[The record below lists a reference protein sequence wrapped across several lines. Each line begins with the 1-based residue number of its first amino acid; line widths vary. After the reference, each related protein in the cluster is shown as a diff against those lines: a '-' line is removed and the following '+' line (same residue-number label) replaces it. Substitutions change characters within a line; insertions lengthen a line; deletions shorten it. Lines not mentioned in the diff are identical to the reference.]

1 MLANYWQMPLQEQTM
16 QQFIIA
22 ITLITVGG
30 ILAFITR
37 KNRDVSTIV
46 GAGSAIIGSLIA
58 AVPVAR
64 VLFSSAELP
73 LLLLNLPLG
82 EATLKL
88 DAVSAFFSLP
98 ILALFPAVAL
108 YNAACSKH
116 DRHTH
121 DNCWLLLNMLAAAM
135 LLLLA
140 SANALTFLIAW
151 ELMSVAAFFLIV
163 WRDEIA
169 SARSAAWQ
177 FLIASHVGTAALMLL
192 FALLSV
198 QSGSLEFARFAAMY
212 MPAGFETT
220 AFLLA
225 VFGFGVKVGL
235 LPLHVWLPDSYTF
248 ADAPVSAILSGAM
261 SKMGFYGLLRVLM
274 LLPLPRE
281 SWGWLLVVGGLLT
294 GIFALIMALAQSDI
308 KKVVSYSSME
318 NAGIILMAI
327 GCSLLAMSWK
337 QPEIAG
343 IAMAGALLHIL
354 NHAVCKGLLFMGTGA
369 IYWGTGTRR
378 LELMGGLAGKMPF
391 TAVCFALASVAIAG
405 LPPFNSF
412 ISEFIIFIAGL
423 KAAISND
430 PQALLLAA
438 AMLSGLALIGGLAA
452 ATFART
458 FGLVFLGAAR
468 HDKKH
473 EMQDISPAL
482 RLPFIFLLICMG
494 ALIVAAP
501 WLLSPIMRVSWLI
514 MARQTGF
521 ALVDLSEAALWQPV
535 GLVVAFSL
543 TMIVLVLAGWQLR
556 RKFFSAG
563 ERSDRPTWD
572 CGYAAPDARM
582 QYTSSSFSQTI
593 VDIFSPVVRPYK
605 HGEKVSGLFPQH
617 ASFRTD
623 TPDSLLRY
631 LFVPLFGL
639 IDRILLPL
647 RGLQHG
653 RLHLYIC
660 YVAITLLA
668 LLVWKVVA
676 I

>member
-1 MLANYWQMPLQEQTM
+1 M
-16 QQFIIA
+16 QQFLIA
-22 ITLITVGG
+22 IALITTGG
-30 ILAFITR
+30 ILAFLTR

-58 AVPVAR
+58 IGPVAR
-64 VLFSSAELP
+64 LLFGSVELPP
-73 LLLLNLPLG
+73 LLLSLPLG
-82 EATLKL
+82 QATLRL

-98 ILALFPAVAL
+98 VLALFPAVAAF
-108 YNAACSKH
+108 NAVVSRH
-116 DRHTH
+116 ERHTH
-121 DNCWLLLNMLAAAM
+121 DNCWLFLNGLVAAM
-135 LLLLA
+135 LLLLV
-140 SANALTFLIAW
+140 SANAVVFLLAW
-151 ELMSVAAFFLIV
+151 ELMSVAAFFLIS

-169 SARSAAWQ
+169 SARNAAWQ
-177 FLIASHVGTAALMLL
+177 FLIASHIGTAALMLF
-192 FALLSV
+192 FALLSA

-212 MPAGFETT
+212 MPAGLETV

-248 ADAPVSAILSGAM
+248 SDAPVSAILSGAM
-261 SKMGFYGLLRVLM
+261 SKMGFYGLLRALM
-274 LLPLPRE
+274 LLPLPRD

-294 GIFALIMALAQSDI
+294 GVFAMIMALAQSDI

-343 IAMAGALLHIL
+343 LAMAGALLHIL

-369 IYWGTGTRR
+369 VYWGTGTRR

-391 TAVCFALASVAIAG
+391 TAVCFALASTAIAG
-405 LPPFNSF
+405 LPPFNNF
-412 ISEFIIFIAGL
+412 ISEFIIFVAGL
-423 KAAISND
+423 KIATSTD

-438 AMLSGLALIGGLAA
+438 VILGGLALIGGLAA

-473 EMQDISPAL
+473 EIQDISPTL
-482 RLPFIFLLICMG
+482 RLPFIFLLVCMG
-494 ALIVAAP
+494 ALVVGAP
-501 WLLSPIMRVSWLI
+501 WLLKVLMQVSWLI

-521 ALVDLSEAALWQPV
+521 ARVDMPEALLWQPV
-535 GLVVAFSL
+535 SLVVTFSL
-543 TMIVLVLAGWQLR
+543 ALIILVIIGWQLR
-556 RKFFSAG
+556 SRFFSAG
-563 ERSDRPTWD
+563 DRSDRLTWD

-593 VDIFSPVVRPYK
+593 VDIFSALIRPYK
-605 HGEKVSGLFPQH
+605 HGEKVAGLFPQH
-617 ASFRTD
+617 ASFRSD
-623 TPDSLLRY
+623 APDSLQRY
-631 LFVPLFGL
+631 LFTPLFGL
-639 IDRILLPL
+639 VERILLPL

-660 YVAITLLA
+660 YVAITLLV